1 MPPTDAIDRATRG
14 RARAHLAALAVLGL
28 TAGSLASVLPTA
40 GRAAAQEP
48 AAASTGTVAG
58 EVLLLLSNRS
68 TSPGAEAVVWLAGA
82 PAPPP
87 PPRLELAQQDKRF
100 VPHVLAVHAGT
111 TVDFPNLDRI
121 YHNVFSVTPGHE
133 FDLGLYHRGTAKS
146 QRFSGSG
153 VVQVYC
159 NIHSQMAA
167 NVVVVDDGAF
177 TTSGQ
182 DGRFELRGVPAGAFP
197 LRVWHERGGEE
208 ERPVVVRAGAVTT
221 VQVVLDASRYR
232 PQPHKNKHGRDYPS
246 VALDDDR
253 Y

>member
-1 MPPTDAIDRATRG
+1 MRPTDPIDTSTRA
-14 RARAHLAALAVLGL
+14 RARAHLAALALVVLS
-28 TAGSLASVLPTA
+28 AASLAIVLLTA
-40 GRAAAQEP
+40 GRATAQEP
-48 AAASTGTVAG
+48 ASPTGTVAG
-58 EVLLLLSNRS
+58 EVLLLLSNR
-68 TSPGAEAVVWLAGA
+68 TTTAGAEAVVWLPGA
-82 PAPPP
+82 PTPPP
-87 PPRLELAQQDKRF
+87 PARLELAQQDKRF
-100 VPHVLAVHAGT
+100 VPHVLPVRAGT
-111 TVDFPNLDRI
+111 TVAFPNLDRI

-146 QRFSGSG
+146 QRFSGNG

-177 TTSGQ
+177 TTSGA

-197 LRVWHERGGEE
+197 LRVWHERGGED

-232 PQPHKNKHGRDYPS
+232 PQPHKNKHGRDYPP